1 MQTVIVYDRPSPH
14 LNHRGSMTTILLFHH
29 VQGLTP
35 GVTAFANTLR
45 AAGHSVHTP
54 DLLDGHQFASI
65 PDGLAYLQ
73 QLGFGTVIARGTEA
87 AGAHPEVDVVIGMS
101 MGVLPAQYLA
111 QTRAGMRGAVFLRGA
126 VPVSEFSPVWPRQV
140 AVQVHAMEA
149 DPEFVASGDIEAARD
164 IVAQAERGEMFL
176 YPGSAHLFTDN
187 SLADYDA
194 AAAALVTERVLGF
207 LAKL

>member
-1 MQTVIVYDRPSPH
+1 M
-14 LNHRGSMTTILLFHH
+14 LTILLFHH
-29 VQGLTP
+29 VQGLTS
-35 GVTAFANTLR
+35 GVTAFADTLR

-73 QLGFGTVIARGTEA
+73 QLGFGTVIARGIEA
-87 AGAHPEVDVVIGMS
+87 AGAHPEVDVVIGLS

-111 QTRAGMRGAVFLRGA
+111 QTREGMRGAVFLHGA
-126 VPVSEFSPVWPRQV
+126 VPISEFSPTWPLQV
-140 AVQVHAMEA
+140 AVQVHAMEG

-176 YPGSAHLFTDN
+176 YPGNAHLFTDN
-187 SLADYDA
+187 SLADYDPA
-194 AAAALVTERVLGF
+194 ATALVTERVLGF